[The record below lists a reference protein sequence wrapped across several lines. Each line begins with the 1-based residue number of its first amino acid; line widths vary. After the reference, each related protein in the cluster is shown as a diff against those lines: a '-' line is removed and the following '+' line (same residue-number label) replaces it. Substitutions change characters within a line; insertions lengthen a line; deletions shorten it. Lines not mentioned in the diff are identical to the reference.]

1 MRTGSAE
8 VTGQKRR
15 LYAFPISSWLNGDGA
30 VRRNGKGSADQVVL
44 VEDGYAQA
52 EQRALAAQRA
62 LNVVVAALL
71 LVLALPVMLVIA
83 LLVKLTSRGPI
94 LFVQTRI
101 GLDRR
106 NGGRPGE
113 SCQRR
118 VDYGGRPFRMYKFRT
133 MYVEASRGDAEIWAR
148 PDDPRVTPLGRVLR
162 KYRLDE
168 LPQLFN
174 VLRGDMNLV
183 GPRPEQPKIFDR
195 LRSSVDRYPERQRV
209 LPGITGRAQVRHH
222 YDLSVDDVRRKLA
235 LDLEYIERRSVTE
248 DLRIMFE
255 TVPTIIFRRGAW

>member
-1 MRTGSAE
+1 MGTGPGEAR
-8 VTGQKRR
+8 GQKRR
-15 LYAFPISSWLNGDGA
+15 LYSFPLISSRLNGNGA
-30 VRRNGKGSADQVVL
+30 LSRNGNGRAEKVVL
-44 VEDGYAQA
+44 LEKPRAHTAQ
-52 EQRALAAQRA
+52 RVAQRA
-62 LNVVVAALL
+62 LNVVAAALL
-71 LVLALPVMLVIA
+71 LVLTLPAMLVIGV
-83 LLVKLTSRGPI
+83 LVRLTSRGPV

-106 NGGRPGE
+106 NGGRPAD
-113 SCQRR
+113 SCQRC

-133 MYVEASRGDAEIWAR
+133 MYVEASRGDAELWAQ
-148 PDDPRVTPLGRVLR
+148 PDDPRVTPVGRVLR

-168 LPQLFN
+168 LPQLVN

-195 LRSSVDRYPERQRV
+195 LRSSIDRYHERQRV

-222 YDLSVDDVRRKLA
+222 YDMSVDDVRRKLA
-235 LDLEYIERRSVTE
+235 LDLEYIERQSVTE

-255 TVPTIIFRRGAW
+255 TVPTIIFKRGAW